1 MGVVTKSRITYF
13 DILNILACFAVLSLH
28 HNGIVHNFNVNTL
41 AWKQSLMFEVLFY
54 WAVPIFFMLTG
65 ATLFGYRNKYSTQD
79 FFKKRVFRA
88 IVPFII
94 WSIILLF
101 HSWLVGKFA
110 YKNIN
115 EVLSAII
122 TTRIY
127 HGDIYWFFIPLISLY
142 CFIPVLS
149 LLKDNRNILWYMAI
163 FLFVTHSCLPLLFLS
178 LGVKYNN
185 SLSFP
190 VAGYVLFLILGYLF
204 STIELSRKQRIIIY
218 LLGLI
223 SAFIRYA
230 GTYYY
235 SLEQG
240 KIDKFL
246 FGYIQFHSVLLALA
260 VFVLVKEIGK
270 YVESVKI
277 ANFLAVLS
285 LCSLG
290 IYLIHKLAMSYELYF
305 LQITAD
311 NVYWRFAGA
320 FLTYFVCLSVVLV
333 IKRIPYLR
341 VVFP

>member
-1 MGVVTKSRITYF
+1 MG
-13 DILNILACFAVLSLH
+13 
-28 HNGIVHNFNVNTL
+28 
-41 AWKQSLMFEVLFY
+41 
-54 WAVPIFFMLTG
+54 
-65 ATLFGYRNKYSTQD
+65 KYT
-79 FFKKRVFRA
+79 
-88 IVPFII
+88 
-94 WSIILLF
+94 
-101 HSWLVGKFA
+101 

-115 EVLSAII
+115 EILSAII

-178 LGVKYNN
+178 LGIKYNN

-190 VAGYVLFLILGYLF
+190 VVGYVLFLILGYLF
-204 STIELSRKQRIIIY
+204 STIELSRKQRMLIY
-218 LLGLI
+218 FLGLI

-246 FGYIQFHSVLLALA
+246 FSYIQFHSVLLALA
-260 VFVLVKEIGK
+260 VFVLVKEVGK
-270 YVESVKI
+270 SVTSIKI
-277 ANFLAVLS
+277 SNFLAVLS
-285 LCSLG
+285 SCSLG
-290 IYLIHKLAMSYELYF
+290 IYLIHKLVVSYELKF

-311 NVYWRFAGA
+311 NTYWRFIGA
-320 FLTYFVCLSVVLV
+320 FLTYFLCLSVVLFV
-333 IKRIPYLR
+333 KRIPYLR
-341 VVFP
+341 FIFP

>member
-1 MGVVTKSRITYF
+1 
-13 DILNILACFAVLSLH
+13 
-28 HNGIVHNFNVNTL
+28 
-41 AWKQSLMFEVLFY
+41 
-54 WAVPIFFMLTG
+54 
-65 ATLFGYRNKYSTQD
+65 
-79 FFKKRVFRA
+79 
-88 IVPFII
+88 
-94 WSIILLF
+94 
-101 HSWLVGKFA
+101 
-110 YKNIN
+110 
-115 EVLSAII
+115 
-122 TTRIY
+122 
-127 HGDIYWFFIPLISLY
+127 
-142 CFIPVLS
+142 
-149 LLKDNRNILWYMAI
+149 MAI

-204 STIELSRKQRIIIY
+204 STIELSRKQRIVIY

-285 LCSLG
+285 SCSLG

-341 VVFP
+341 VIFP

>member
-79 FFKKRVFRA
+79 FFKKRV
-88 IVPFII
+88 
-94 WSIILLF
+94 
-101 HSWLVGKFA
+101 
-110 YKNIN
+110 
-115 EVLSAII
+115 LSAII

-149 LLKDNRNILWYMAI
+149 LLKDNRDILWYMAI

-178 LGVKYNN
+178 LGIKYNN

-204 STIELSRKQRIIIY
+204 STIELSRKQRIVIY

-223 SAFIRYA
+223 SAFIRYV

-270 YVESVKI
+270 HVKSVKI

-285 LCSLG
+285 SCSLG

-320 FLTYFVCLSVVLV
+320 FLTYFLCLSVVLV

>member
-246 FGYIQFHSVLLALA
+246 FG
-260 VFVLVKEIGK
+260 
-270 YVESVKI
+270 KI

-285 LCSLG
+285 SCSLG

>member
-79 FFKKRVFRA
+79 FFKKRV
-88 IVPFII
+88 
-94 WSIILLF
+94 
-101 HSWLVGKFA
+101 
-110 YKNIN
+110 
-115 EVLSAII
+115 LSAII

-149 LLKDNRNILWYMAI
+149 LLKDNRDIWWYMAI

-178 LGVKYNN
+178 LGIKYNN

-204 STIELSRKQRIIIY
+204 STIELSRKQRIVIY

-223 SAFIRYA
+223 SAFIRYV

-270 YVESVKI
+270 HVKSVKI

-285 LCSLG
+285 SCSLG

-320 FLTYFVCLSVVLV
+320 FLTYFLCLSVVLV